1 MWQCKWINLVD
12 NFGTDASDITWYH
25 DDQILNQLAT
35 NQNMHIW
42 MKYKT
47 DFKKYWKSEVAKY
60 KSISIEIKQPERA
73 DLVDCV
79 LAIMVLDVNF
89 NNPWKAADFLF
100 FDEKVDA
107 KKIDNNVVKV
117 KGCLI
122 HVHEDI
128 NSLPP
133 FPSIFL

>member
-1 MWQCKWINLVD
+1 
-12 NFGTDASDITWYH
+12 
-25 DDQILNQLAT
+25 
-35 NQNMHIW
+35 MH
-42 MKYKT
+42 KYKT
-47 DFKKYWKSEVAKY
+47 DLKKYWKSEGAKY

-89 NNPWKAADFLF
+89 NNPSKAADFLF

-128 NSLPP
+128 KNLSP
-133 FPSIFL
+133 FPSTFLQLSRPKRGFWARRKGTCWPPESEPA

>member
-1 MWQCKWINLVD
+1 
-12 NFGTDASDITWYH
+12 
-25 DDQILNQLAT
+25 
-35 NQNMHIW
+35 
-42 MKYKT
+42 
-47 DFKKYWKSEVAKY
+47 
-60 KSISIEIKQPERA
+60 
-73 DLVDCV
+73 
-79 LAIMVLDVNF
+79 MVLDVNF
-89 NNPWKAADFLF
+89 NNPYKTVDFLF
-100 FDEKVDA
+100 FVDEEDA